1 MGHQQLYWNQP
12 RKFGQGSR
20 CCCVCANRRG
30 LIWKYPLNMCQQ
42 CFHQYA
48 KDIGFIKLD

>member
-1 MGHQQLYWNQP
+1 MGHQQLYCSHW
-12 RKFGQGSR
+12 RKFSQGSR
-20 CCCVCANRRG
+20 SCHVCSNRQGLVQKYWLNTCC
-30 LIWKYPLNMCQQ
+30 Q